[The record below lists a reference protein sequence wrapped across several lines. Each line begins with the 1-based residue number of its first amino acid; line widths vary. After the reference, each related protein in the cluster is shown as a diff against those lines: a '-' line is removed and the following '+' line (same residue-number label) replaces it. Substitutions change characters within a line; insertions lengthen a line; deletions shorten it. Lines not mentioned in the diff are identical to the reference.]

1 MKSIKCLS
9 PVIILFLITMMQACS
24 GDNKTENESIESKE
38 EICDCSQIKK
48 GKGKFKG
55 KAVKNDTIIYTG
67 KCNKFDK
74 YDSLIK
80 EVEYKNGKAI
90 HIIERQK
97 VFNSYSVIRNLIK
110 NESGDIISGTQIC
123 GVSGLKDMIPG
134 CKFTGGVEEWKD
146 NKCIN
151 RWGIGAIY
159 FAPYK
164 DGDGNP
170 NNGNLE
176 LTFAYEIKN
185 GEGNIDNKKV
195 GKPKNWTNSKFVE
208 AYTESYN
215 LQYNGTGLSAG
226 MASHNGGNCWK
237 QDIIIDYNTK
247 SFDEVYKIFN
257 GFKTEVPNF
266 EFYVEK

>member
-1 MKSIKCLS
+1 MNAKKTLIKLCFVSL
-9 PVIILFLITMMQACS
+9 LLQNCS
-24 GDNKTENESIESKE
+24 DNKNSENESIESKE

-67 KCNKFDK
+67 RCNTFDK

-80 EVEYKNGKAI
+80 EVEYKNGEVI

-123 GVSGLKDMIPG
+123 GISGLKDEIPG
-134 CKFTGGVEEWKD
+134 CKFTGAVEEWKD

-151 RWGIGAIY
+151 KWGIGAIY
-159 FAPYK
+159 IAPYK

-195 GKPKNWTNSKFVE
+195 GRPKNWVNSKYVE

-215 LQYNGTGLSAG
+215 LKYNGTGLSAG
-226 MASHNGGNCWK
+226 VDSHNGGNCWK
-237 QDIIIDYNTK
+237 QDFIIDFNTR
-247 SFDEVYKIFN
+247 SFEEVFKIFD

-266 EFYVEK
+266 DFYTEK